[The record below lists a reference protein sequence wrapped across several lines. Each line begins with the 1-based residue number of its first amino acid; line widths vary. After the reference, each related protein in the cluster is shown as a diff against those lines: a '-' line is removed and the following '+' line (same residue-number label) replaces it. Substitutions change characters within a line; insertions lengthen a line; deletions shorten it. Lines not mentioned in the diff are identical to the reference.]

1 MNYIFQLEN
10 MLNLCLKLTNFSLY
24 MIINVMFIKM
34 SVALL
39 KKIILG
45 RSQRLNFIVTDERG
59 IIIKNG

>member
-1 MNYIFQLEN
+1 
-10 MLNLCLKLTNFSLY
+10 